1 MNSDHAIAVLGVLTS
16 QRAHRDFLPD
26 PIPEVDIETILTAA
40 THAPS
45 AENSQPWEFIVVTDD
60 TLRAALGELMRRAW
74 EGGGRDASRDVLAAD
89 VFADVDQGLKGGIA
103 SAPALILCCADL
115 NRTRK
120 ETVGSSLFPAVQNLL
135 VAATAL
141 GYGSALTTIA
151 TVFAHELR
159 NLLGFP
165 EHVIPVAL
173 VPIGRPARELGPPR
187 RHPVAQRTHLNGW

>member
-1 MNSDHAIAVLGVLTS
+1 MNSEHAEAVLGILNS

-26 PIPEVDIETILTAA
+26 PIPEADIEKILTAA

-60 TLRAALGELMRRAW
+60 KLRVALGELMQRAW
-74 EGGGRDASRDVLAAD
+74 DGGGRDASRGVLTAD
-89 VFADVDQGLKGGIA
+89 VFADVDRGLTGGIA
-103 SAPALILCCADL
+103 SAPVMILCCADL

-120 ETVGSSLFPAVQNLL
+120 ETIGSSLFPAVQNLL

-151 TVFAHELR
+151 TVFTQELR

-165 EHVIPVAL
+165 ESVVPVAL
-173 VPIGRPARELGPPR
+173 VPLGRPARKLGPPR
-187 RHPVAQRTHLNGW
+187 RDPAGERTHQNGW

>member
-1 MNSDHAIAVLGVLTS
+1 MNSEHAEAVLGILNS

-26 PIPEVDIETILTAA
+26 PIPEADIEKILTAA

-45 AENSQPWEFIVVTDD
+45 AENGQPWEFIVVTDD
-60 TLRAALGELMRRAW
+60 KLRAALGELMQRAW
-74 EGGGRDASRDVLAAD
+74 DGGGRDASRDVLSAG
-89 VFADVDQGLKGGIA
+89 VFADVDRGLTGGIA
-103 SAPALILCCADL
+103 SAPVMILCCADL

-151 TVFAHELR
+151 TVFTHELR

-165 EHVIPVAL
+165 ESVVPVAL
-173 VPIGRPARELGPPR
+173 VPIGRPARKMGLPR
-187 RHPVAQRTHLNGW
+187 RDPAGERTHQNGW

>member
-1 MNSDHAIAVLGVLTS
+1 MNDEQAEKVLSVLTS
-16 QRAHRDFLPD
+16 QRAHREFSSEPVPD
-26 PIPEVDIETILTAA
+26 EDIAKILTAA

-60 TLRAALGELMRRAW
+60 KLRAALGELMRRAW
-74 EGGGRDASRDVLAAD
+74 DGGGRDASRDALTAD
-89 VFADVDQGLKGGIA
+89 VFADVDRGLTGGIA
-103 SAPALILCCADL
+103 SAPVMILCCADL

-151 TVFAHELR
+151 TVFTHELR
-159 NLLGFP
+159 NLPGFP
-165 EHVIPVAL
+165 ESVVPVAL
-173 VPIGRPARELGPPR
+173 VPLGRPARKLGPPR
-187 RHPVAQRTHLNGW
+187 RDPAGERTHQNGW

>member
-1 MNSDHAIAVLGVLTS
+1 MNSEHAEAVLGILNS

-26 PIPEVDIETILTAA
+26 PIPEADIEKILTAA

-60 TLRAALGELMRRAW
+60 KLRAALGELMQRAW
-74 EGGGRDASRDVLAAD
+74 DGGGRDASRGVLSAG
-89 VFADVDQGLKGGIA
+89 VFADVDRGLTGGIA
-103 SAPALILCCADL
+103 SAPVMILCCADL

-120 ETVGSSLFPAVQNLL
+120 ETIGSSLFPAVQNLL

-151 TVFAHELR
+151 TVFTQELR

-165 EHVIPVAL
+165 ESVVPVAL
-173 VPIGRPARELGPPR
+173 VPLGRPARKLGPPR
-187 RHPVAQRTHLNGW
+187 RDPAGERTHQNGW

>member
-1 MNSDHAIAVLGVLTS
+1 MNSDHAEAVLGILNS
-16 QRAHRDFLPD
+16 QRAHRDFLSD
-26 PIPEVDIETILTAA
+26 PIPEADIEKILTAA

-60 TLRAALGELMRRAW
+60 KLRAALGELMQRAW
-74 EGGGRDASRDVLAAD
+74 DGGGRDASRGVLSAG
-89 VFADVDQGLKGGIA
+89 VFADVDRGLTGGIA
-103 SAPALILCCADL
+103 SAPVMILCCADL

-120 ETVGSSLFPAVQNLL
+120 ETIGSSLFPAVQNLL

-151 TVFAHELR
+151 TVFTHELR

-165 EHVIPVAL
+165 ESVVPVAL
-173 VPIGRPARELGPPR
+173 VPLGRPARKLGPPR
-187 RHPVAQRTHLNGW
+187 RGPAGERTHQNGW

>member
-1 MNSDHAIAVLGVLTS
+1 MNSDHAEAVLGILNS

-26 PIPEVDIETILTAA
+26 AIPKADIEKILTAA

-60 TLRAALGELMRRAW
+60 KLRAALGDLMQRAW
-74 EGGGRDASRDVLAAD
+74 DGGGRDASRGVLSAG
-89 VFADVDQGLKGGIA
+89 VFADVDRGLTGGIA
-103 SAPALILCCADL
+103 SAPVMILCCADL

-120 ETVGSSLFPAVQNLL
+120 ETIGSSLFPAVQNLL

-151 TVFAHELR
+151 TVFTHELR

-165 EHVIPVAL
+165 ESVVPVAL
-173 VPIGRPARELGPPR
+173 VPLGRPARKLGPPR
-187 RHPVAQRTHLNGW
+187 RDPAGERTHQNGW

>member
-1 MNSDHAIAVLGVLTS
+1 MNSEHAEAVLGILNS

-26 PIPEVDIETILTAA
+26 PIPEADIEKILTAA

-60 TLRAALGELMRRAW
+60 KLRAALGELMQRAW
-74 EGGGRDASRDVLAAD
+74 DGGGRDASRDVLSAG
-89 VFADVDQGLKGGIA
+89 VFADVDRGLTGGIA
-103 SAPALILCCADL
+103 SAPVMILCCADL

-151 TVFAHELR
+151 TVFTHELR

-165 EHVIPVAL
+165 ESVVPVAL
-173 VPIGRPARELGPPR
+173 VPIGRPARKMGLPR
-187 RHPVAQRTHLNGW
+187 RDPAGERTHQNGW

>member
-1 MNSDHAIAVLGVLTS
+1 MNSEHAEAVLGILNS

-26 PIPEVDIETILTAA
+26 PIPEADIEKILTAA

-60 TLRAALGELMRRAW
+60 KLRAALGELMQRAW
-74 EGGGRDASRDVLAAD
+74 DGGGRDASRGVLSAG
-89 VFADVDQGLKGGIA
+89 VFADVDRGLTGGIA
-103 SAPALILCCADL
+103 SAPVMILCCADL

-120 ETVGSSLFPAVQNLL
+120 ETIGSSLFPAVQKLL

-151 TVFAHELR
+151 TVFTQELR

-165 EHVIPVAL
+165 ESVVPVAL
-173 VPIGRPARELGPPR
+173 VPLGRPARKLGPPR
-187 RHPVAQRTHLNGW
+187 RDPAGERTHQNGW